1 MIIVLLL
8 IIGTAVCTPVAAA
21 VLVSVA
27 SRCEESAWTLGGPPP
42 GLVQAAGRRILAFH
56 GPAIGSPAQGSGPAH
71 TPGQAGDPAHAAF
84 ASGSGNW

>member
-1 MIIVLLL
+1 VIIVLLL

-42 GLVQAAGRRILAFH
+42 GLVQAVGRRIVAFH
-56 GPAIGSPAQGSGPAH
+56 GPGIGGPAQGSGTAGAPE
-71 TPGQAGDPAHAAF
+71 QAGGPARAAI